1 MIRVHNLSRSYGS
14 TLAVDDISFEVARGE
29 IVGLLGKNGAG
40 KTTTMRVLAGALGA
54 DKGAVFVG
62 GMDVAKQPRKVK
74 EQIGYLPETP
84 PLYSDM
90 RVDRFLTFCARMKGV
105 TGVGDAVEQVLVQ
118 TGLGSMKHRRI
129 GNLSKGYRQRVGL
142 AQALIHQ
149 PAVLILDE
157 PVSGLDPSQ
166 RHDIRELIR
175 QLAEGETTVL
185 LSSHVL
191 PEIEAI
197 CDRVI
202 IIHEGHLVAQDTVG
216 QLAAAQ
222 SELSIAVARPSEA
235 LKQALE
241 NVAGVLAVVAR
252 PDGEY
257 GISMETDVR
266 EQVARVAVDAG
277 LLELRRQHTLEDAFL
292 RLTDSQPEAEG

>member
-29 IVGLLGKNGAG
+29 IVGFLGKNGAG

-54 DKGAVFVG
+54 DKGAVVVG

-166 RHDIRELIR
+166 RRDIRELIR